1 MKKRRR
7 AVDDEQ
13 YFESNAYFKK
23 QPTNV
28 VNDLLQWFSGDSSTI
43 VTRFVSFGT
52 LGVCFK
58 Q

>member
-1 MKKRRR
+1 M
-7 AVDDEQ
+7 DDEQ